1 MIGADLL
8 RGEICIFSVWAPEK
22 KRMVLHIVYPA
33 DQKINMV
40 KDGFGYFSATVDGI
54 SNGCRYY
61 FMPEGKKDYPDPASH
76 FQPEGVHGPSQVIDH
91 GSFVWSDDS
100 WKGIPLKD
108 SIIYEIHVGTY
119 SKEGTFEAIIQSLDE
134 FSDLGI
140 NVLELMPVAQFP
152 GGRNWGY
159 DGVFPYAVQN
169 TYGGP
174 EGLKRLVDA
183 CHSKGIAVLLDV
195 VYNHLGPEGNHF
207 NKFGP
212 YFSGKYHVPW
222 GDAINL
228 DDEWSDGVR
237 DYFSDNPGH
246 WSINYHID
254 GVRVDAI
261 HSIFDSGA
269 MHFWELTKNKVTQ
282 IELRTG
288 RRFYMIA
295 ESDLNDPKVIK
306 STETGGYGFD
316 AQWLDDF
323 HHALYVMLDKEG
335 KNRYGD
341 FVKVEQLV
349 KAYNDGFVHSGE
361 FVPFRKKKYGASSM
375 GIDGSKFVVFNQNHD
390 QIGNRVDGKRLS
402 SLVSFDHLKIASAAI
417 FLSPYIPMI
426 FMGEEY
432 GEDNPFYY
440 FVSHTDKSLVQAV
453 REGRKKEFENYRWL
467 TEPPDPQDILTFE
480 NSKIDTNKRNGGKH
494 NILLEWNK
502 TLISLRKTESSLQNT
517 SKNSIS
523 AIPNKEYGFLIYRKS
538 ENEQDHL
545 LCFFNLDES
554 KITFHIPSF
563 SAKWLKILD
572 SKDNKWNEIKN
583 LTDDQVS
590 PNEINAG
597 QSLNIFGYSI
607 VVYSN
612 KDQTQLFK
620 S

>member
-1 MIGADLL
+1 
-8 RGEICIFSVWAPEK
+8 
-22 KRMVLHIVYPA
+22 
-33 DQKINMV
+33 
-40 KDGFGYFSATVDGI
+40 
-54 SNGCRYY
+54 
-61 FMPEGKKDYPDPASH
+61 
-76 FQPEGVHGPSQVIDH
+76 
-91 GSFVWSDDS
+91 
-100 WKGIPLKD
+100 
-108 SIIYEIHVGTY
+108 
-119 SKEGTFEAIIQSLDE
+119 
-134 FSDLGI
+134 
-140 NVLELMPVAQFP
+140 
-152 GGRNWGY
+152 
-159 DGVFPYAVQN
+159 
-169 TYGGP
+169 
-174 EGLKRLVDA
+174 
-183 CHSKGIAVLLDV
+183 
-195 VYNHLGPEGNHF
+195 
-207 NKFGP
+207 
-212 YFSGKYHVPW
+212 
-222 GDAINL
+222 
-228 DDEWSDGVR
+228 
-237 DYFSDNPGH
+237 
-246 WSINYHID
+246 
-254 GVRVDAI
+254 
-261 HSIFDSGA
+261 
-269 MHFWELTKNKVTQ
+269 
-282 IELRTG
+282 
-288 RRFYMIA
+288 
-295 ESDLNDPKVIK
+295 LNDPKVIK

-349 KAYNDGFVHSGE
+349 KAYKDGFVHSGE